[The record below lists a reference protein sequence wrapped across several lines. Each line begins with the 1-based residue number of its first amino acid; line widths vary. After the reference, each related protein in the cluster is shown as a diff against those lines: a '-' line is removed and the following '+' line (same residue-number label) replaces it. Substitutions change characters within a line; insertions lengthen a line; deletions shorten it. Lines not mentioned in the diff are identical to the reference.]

1 MRKWARLC
9 PHNFEHRLLLLDAEW
24 LRTTGRAGRSLRK
37 YEEAIAAAID
47 HGFLQD
53 AALAHELAAEM
64 LVDRGESRAAKTHL
78 RAALEKYRAW
88 GADAKVLDLQ
98 ARYAALLGAA

>member
-1 MRKWARLC
+1 V
-9 PHNFEHRLLLLDAEW
+9 DAEW

-47 HGFLQD
+47 HGFVQD
-53 AALAHELAAEM
+53 AGLAHELAAEM
-64 LVDRGESRAAKTHL
+64 LVDRGESRAAKTHVL
-78 RAALEKYRAW
+78 AALEGYRAW

-98 ARYAALLGAA
+98 ARYARVLEA